1 MSFVAEFLKPDT
13 LTQPKTILN
22 VSTTIAHIR
31 LPGLAPY
38 GASKEAFVALLDHV
52 QAEYKDK
59 GVKIVSFHPGAVYTS
74 MAKSAGLMRRRL
86 IMIKVVI
93 PCVYFVPQ
101 DADHIFCSRYARP
114 VRALACVKGCRLPR
128 GEICLSRVGF

>member
-1 MSFVAEFLKPDT
+1 MGNKPSPTLDIPVDEFWKKIEINVKANMSFVGEFLKPDT

-52 QAEYKDK
+52 PAEYKDK

-74 MAKSAGLMRRRL
+74 MGESAGVDEKTFDYDQRSDPWPL
-86 IMIKVVI
+86 IR
-93 PCVYFVPQ
+93 
-101 DADHIFCSRYARP
+101 SS
-114 VRALACVKGCRLPR
+114 GC
-128 GEICLSRVGF
+128 